1 MKSKIAILLII
12 SLFGAD
18 ANAQFLDKLKD
29 FAEKLE
35 DATEEIEKALQN
47 DETTN
52 SEISPKKAKDTL
64 VQTPD
69 YRLSA
74 EYINSVP
81 KREWVLVWGGD
92 KAILAMKD
100 VKGVFNDNVKVYIDT
115 AQRSYPYDIG
125 VYKFV
130 ENGVERVEILSH
142 SCKNDITSPN
152 YISNV
157 TISSIQAFKLNS
169 EGVYEETETTDKKYS
184 YNQPTGRVH
193 FYFCEKIRDWRV
205 KDKSMG
211 GDFSLKRAAMN
222 GNVFHESAYFQD
234 GIKYDANFIPYR
246 NTVIRI
252 RPNNY
257 CTPFFAYTG
266 GDELA
271 LVWIIKKGVKFDLVR
286 NAQPATVDQINVD
299 FISKYTGETSERLTK
314 ECLDQNFNSFMN
326 VLVRNENRFNSSGSA
341 TPSFVGDGIRFASLP
356 YIEYIRGTPPSEFL
370 NNPKRLSTEETREI
384 YIKNFES
391 TDPARL
397 NEIACPEYFESKK
410 VGERT
415 ALYHTYTGELV
426 TPDHLSGDQF
436 MTRGFAEEDVSN
448 DCMELMF
455 WNFKKGAMKTNNPK
469 GLNKKELEMLY
480 EKNHY
485 KVSL

>member
-35 DATEEIEKALQN
+35 DVTEEIEKTLQN

-69 YRLSA
+69 YRVSA

-81 KREWVLVWGGD
+81 KREWVLVWGGKYARSIKEYGD
-92 KAILAMKD
+92 A
-100 VKGVFNDNVKVYIDT
+100 KVYIDT
-115 AQRSYPYDIG
+115 AQRSYPSDIG
-125 VYKFV
+125 IYKFV

-142 SCKNDITSPN
+142 FCKNDMTSPN

-169 EGVYEETETTDKKYS
+169 EGVYEETETTDQKYS
-184 YNQPTGRVH
+184 YNEPTGRVH
-193 FYFCEKIRDWRV
+193 FYFCEEIRNYRARD
-205 KDKSMG
+205 
-211 GDFSLKRAAMN
+211 GDFSLKRRAMN
-222 GNVFHESAYFQD
+222 GNLFPESAYFQD

-246 NTVIRI
+246 NTVVRI
-252 RPNNY
+252 RPRNY
-257 CTPFFAYTG
+257 CSPFFAYTG
-266 GDELA
+266 ADALA
-271 LVWIIKKGVKFDLVR
+271 LVWIIKKGVRFDLVR

-299 FISKYTGETSERLTK
+299 FISKYRGATSSVLTK
-314 ECLDQNFNSFMN
+314 ECLDMNFNSFMK
-326 VLVRNENRFNSSGSA
+326 VLVKNENWFKNFYSA
-341 TPSFVGDGIRFASLP
+341 TPSFVGDGKFISLP
-356 YIEYIRGTPPSEFL
+356 SIEYNRNKPPSDFL
-370 NNPKRLSTEETREI
+370 NNPKGLSMEEIREI

-391 TDPARL
+391 TDPARF

-415 ALYHTYTGELV
+415 TLYHIYTGELV
-426 TPDHLSGDQF
+426 TPEHLSGDQF

-455 WNFKKGAMKTNNPK
+455 SNFKKGGMKTNNPK
-469 GLNKKELEMLY
+469 GLKEEELEMLY

-485 KVSL
+485 KVYL